1 MVLQPLFD
9 AYGNQFVEFR
19 EHLFKA
25 ANRYI
30 GYQITPDENN
40 AFIIVNYVP
49 QQNGYFPLLQFVGR
63 LHFYR
68 MQMAGPASDAF
79 SENPYQGYWEL
90 ETNYAINQPVYIPDP
105 NGKIIKAIYESA
117 ENKRNIGV
125 YRRPHSPTAECRGC
139 NISGGKHKKGN
150 KKSKRYMKKS
160 TRNKRTKKRQ
170 TKTKKRIVKK

>member
-40 AFIIVNYVP
+40 AYIISGHVAS
-49 QQNGYFPLLQFVGR
+49 QKGYFPVFQFVGR

-90 ETNYAINQPVYIPDP
+90 ETNYMLNQPIYIPDP
-105 NGKIIKAIYESA
+105 NGQIINAIYEA
-117 ENKRNIGV
+117 GNNKRNNTI
-125 YRRPHSPTAECRGC
+125 YRRPRSPTAECRGC
-139 NISGGKHKKGN
+139 NISGGKLKKQ
-150 KKSKRYMKKS
+150 KSKRHNIIKKRSTKKS
-160 TRNKRTKKRQ
+160 RRNTKRK
-170 TKTKKRIVKK
+170 

>member
-1 MVLQPLFD
+1 MALTPLFD

-40 AFIIVNYVP
+40 AYIISGNVASSK
-49 QQNGYFPLLQFVGR
+49 GYFPVFQYIGR

-90 ETNYAINQPVYIPDP
+90 ETNYFLNHQPVYIPDP
-105 NGKIIKAIYESA
+105 NGKIISAIYEA
-117 ENKRNIGV
+117 GNNKRNNGV
-125 YRRPHSPTAECRGC
+125 YRRSHSPTAECHGC
-139 NISGGKHKKGN
+139 SISGGKRKKQKSKRHNIIKKKIN
-150 KKSKRYMKKS
+150 KKSR
-160 TRNKRTKKRQ
+160 RNTKKNR
-170 TKTKKRIVKK
+170 